1 MLTTG
6 AVMLSVPFAM
16 SMVEEQQFVEQ
27 EREMKAQEGAREAL
41 VPGLGSGAGGGVG
54 AGGAL

>member
-6 AVMLSVPFAM
+6 AIMLSVPFAVC
-16 SMVEEQQFVEQ
+16 MVEEQAIMEQ

-41 VPGLGSGAGGGVG
+41 VPGMGTGAGGS
-54 AGGAL
+54 GGGSGL